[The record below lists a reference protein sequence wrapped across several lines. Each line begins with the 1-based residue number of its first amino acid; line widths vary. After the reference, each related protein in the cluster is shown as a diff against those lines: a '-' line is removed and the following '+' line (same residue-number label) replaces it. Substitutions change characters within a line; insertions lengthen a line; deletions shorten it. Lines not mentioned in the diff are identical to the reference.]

1 MTFLRELER
10 AGAIAWKDIV
20 TERRTKANFNAI
32 VFLAVLML
40 LMFGFALG
48 PDAGAL
54 RSAAGG
60 LIWMAIL
67 FSGILAFNRS
77 YELELQCDALEVLL
91 MYPGDRWPIFAG
103 KVLANFVFVLAVLV
117 VVLPLAAVLY
127 HVPLGY
133 ALGGVVLVT
142 LLGSIGFVTLGTLY
156 GALAS
161 RSRAREVLLPLLLFP
176 MLVPVLIAATK
187 ATTALLNGMPVS
199 ESGAWIRML
208 LAFDAVFITA
218 SLLVF
223 DDVIGV

>member
-1 MTFLRELER
+1 MTFARELER
-10 AGAIAWKDIV
+10 AGAIAWKDLV

-48 PDAGAL
+48 PDAAAL
-54 RSAAGG
+54 RAAAGG
-60 LIWMAIL
+60 LLWLAIL
-67 FSGILAFNRS
+67 FAGNLAFNRS
-77 YELELQCDALEVLL
+77 YEIELQSEALDVLL
-91 MYPGDRWPIFAG
+91 MYPGERWPIFVG
-103 KVLANFVFVLAVLV
+103 KLLANFVFVLAVLL

-127 HVPLGY
+127 HVPLGS
-133 ALGGVVLVT
+133 ALGGIVLVT
-142 LLGSIGFVTLGTLY
+142 MLGSIGFVTLGTLY

-187 ATTALLNGMPVS
+187 ATTALLG
-199 ESGAWIRML
+199 GAPLGEVAAWVRML
-208 LAFDAVFITA
+208 LAFDAVFVTA

>member
-1 MTFLRELER
+1 MRVTRELER
-10 AGAIAWKDIV
+10 AGAIAWKDLV

-48 PDAGAL
+48 PDAAAL
-54 RSAAGG
+54 RAAAGG
-60 LIWMAIL
+60 LIWLAVL

-77 YELELQCDALEVLL
+77 YELELQSDALEVLL
-91 MYPGDRWPIFAG
+91 MYPGARWPIFVG
-103 KVLANFVFVLAVLV
+103 KLIANYVFVLAVLV

-127 HVPLGY
+127 HVPLGD

-142 LLGSIGFVTLGTLY
+142 MLGSVGFVTLGTLY

-187 ATTALLNGMPVS
+187 ATTALLGGLPFA
-199 ESGAWIRML
+199 ESGAWLRML
-208 LAFDAVFITA
+208 LAFDAVFVTA

>member
-1 MTFLRELER
+1 MKFTRELRR
-10 AGAIAWKDIV
+10 AGAIAWKDLV

-48 PDAGAL
+48 PDTAAL
-54 RSAAGG
+54 RAAAGG
-60 LIWMAIL
+60 LIWLAVL
-67 FSGILAFNRS
+67 FAGILAFNRS
-77 YELELQCDALEVLL
+77 YELELQSDALEVLL
-91 MYPGDRWPIFAG
+91 MYPGDRWPIFVG
-103 KVLANFVFVLAVLV
+103 KLIANYVFVLAVVV

-127 HVPLGY
+127 HVPLGT

-142 LLGSIGFVTLGTLY
+142 MLGSVGFVTLGTLY

-187 ATTALLNGMPVS
+187 ATTALLGGLPFS
-199 ESGAWIRML
+199 ESGAWLRML
-208 LAFDAVFITA
+208 LAFDAVFVTA

>member
-1 MTFLRELER
+1 MKFTRELER
-10 AGAIAWKDIV
+10 AGAIAWKDLV

-54 RSAAGG
+54 RAAAGG
-60 LIWMAIL
+60 LLWLAIL
-67 FSGILAFNRS
+67 FSGVLAFNRS
-77 YELELQCDALEVLL
+77 YEIELQCDALEVLL
-91 MYPGDRWPIFAG
+91 MYPGDRWPIFVG
-103 KVLANFVFVLAVLV
+103 KLIANYIFVLAVLL

-127 HVPLGY
+127 HVPLGD
-133 ALGGVVLVT
+133 ALGGVVLIT
-142 LLGSIGFVTLGTLY
+142 MLGSIGFVTLGTLY

-187 ATTALLNGMPVS
+187 ATTALLGGLPLA
-199 ESGAWIRML
+199 ESTAWFRML
-208 LAFDAVFITA
+208 LAFDAVFVTA

>member
-1 MTFLRELER
+1 MTFARELER
-10 AGAIAWKDIV
+10 AGAIAWKDLV

-54 RSAAGG
+54 RAAAGG
-60 LIWMAIL
+60 LVWLAIL
-67 FSGILAFNRS
+67 FSGNLAFNRS
-77 YELELQCDALEVLL
+77 YEIELQCDALEVLL
-91 MYPGDRWPIFAG
+91 MYPGERWPIFVG
-103 KVLANFVFVLAVLV
+103 KLLANFVFVLAVLL

-127 HVPLGY
+127 HVPLGS
-133 ALGGVVLVT
+133 ALGGIILVT
-142 LLGSIGFVTLGTLY
+142 LLGSVGFVTLGTLY

-187 ATTALLNGMPVS
+187 STTALLGGAPIA
-199 ESGAWIRML
+199 EIGAWVRML
-208 LAFDAVFITA
+208 LAFDAVFVTA